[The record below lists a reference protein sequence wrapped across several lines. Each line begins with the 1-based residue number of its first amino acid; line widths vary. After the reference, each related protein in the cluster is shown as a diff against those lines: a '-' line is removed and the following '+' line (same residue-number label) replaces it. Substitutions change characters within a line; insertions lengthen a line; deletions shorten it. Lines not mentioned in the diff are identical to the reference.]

1 MDKFL
6 QMVLNT
12 FLKRIVNL
20 AVDRGVNHFAGK
32 GKPADQMTPQERAQA
47 KRGKDAAK
55 QAADIVKI
63 VRKIR

>member
-20 AVDRGVNHFAGK
+20 AVERGVNHFAGK
-32 GKPADQMTPQERAQA
+32 GKPSDEFTPEERAQA
-47 KRGKDAAK
+47 RRGRDAAK
-55 QAADIVKI
+55 QAGDIAKM